1 MSIKLR
7 TPLRMLV
14 VGPSGSGKSSFV
26 ASLIRNREKVIDKNI
41 SKIIYCSQ
49 YESSMP
55 KVLLNDSAVSFFSG
69 LPTEEM
75 IENPSGASVL
85 FILDDLM
92 EVSFASDIVSR
103 LFTQGRNRQ
112 CGAILMS
119 QNLFPSGSKSR
130 NVSLNCSYIV
140 IFKALRDLSSIN
152 HLARQIA
159 PGHARAFS
167 EMFYKNTAEPYSYVF
182 LDLHQE
188 GNDLL
193 RYRSDILSNHPTI
206 FVDDAELQAKA
217 TKVNETNSQIPGYFI
232 QLPEF

>member
-1 MSIKLR
+1 
-7 TPLRMLV
+7 MLV
-14 VGPSGSGKSSFV
+14 VGPSGSGKSSFIS
-26 ASLIRNREKVIDKNI
+26 ALIRNREKVIDKKI

-55 KVLLNDSAVSFFSG
+55 KELLRDPAVSFFSG

-75 IENPSGASVL
+75 IENPSGDSLL

-92 EVSFASDIVSR
+92 EASFASNIVSR

-130 NVSLNCSYIV
+130 NVSLNCSYIC

-193 RYRSDILSNHPTI
+193 RYRSDILSSYPTI
-206 FVDDAELQAKA
+206 FVDDADLQSKT
-217 TKVNETNSQIPGYFI
+217 TKVNEADSEVPQYIV
-232 QLPEF
+232 EFLDV